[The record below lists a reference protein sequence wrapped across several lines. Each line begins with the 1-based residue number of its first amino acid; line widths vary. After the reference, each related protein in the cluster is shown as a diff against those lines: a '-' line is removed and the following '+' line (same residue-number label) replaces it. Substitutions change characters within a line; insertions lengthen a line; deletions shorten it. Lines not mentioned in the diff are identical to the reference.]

1 MWAYESVFY
10 QIYPL
15 GMCGAPFENDG
26 KVVPRIR
33 KVMDWVEHIES
44 LGIQAVYFSPVFE
57 SDSHGYNTRDYTQI
71 DCRLGTN
78 ADFAE
83 VCEALH
89 THGIR
94 VVLDG
99 VFNHVGRGFWAFQDV
114 LKNREQS
121 PYVDWFARID
131 FSGNSNYGDGLW
143 YEGWEGNYDLVKLN
157 LKNPKVVEHIFE
169 AIDGWIN
176 EFDIDGLR
184 LDVAYCLEE
193 SFLKQLRAHCE
204 QKKEDF
210 FLLGEA
216 IHGDY
221 NRLIGEDKLHSATNY
236 ECYKGLYSSF
246 NSMNMFEINHSLIRQ
261 FGQNGGGIY
270 RGKHLLSFVDNHD
283 VSRIAT
289 ALENKEHLP
298 LIYALAFAMP
308 GIPCVYYGSEWGMS
322 GDKKQ
327 GDSALRP
334 KIEAPEWNA
343 LTTWISRLAEIK
355 RNSPTLCYG
364 DFKSIILTNEQCLF
378 EREWQGKKTW
388 CAINAS
394 DREYTMK
401 FSAEGTK
408 IRNLMTG
415 NEFEFHGELTFVGY
429 SAAILEMV

>member
-15 GMCGAPFENDG
+15 GMCGAPLENDG
-26 KVVPRIR
+26 KVVARIR
-33 KVMDWVEHIES
+33 NVLNWVEHMEL

-57 SDSHGYNTRDYTQI
+57 SDSHGYNTRDYTKI

-83 VCEALH
+83 VCDTLH
-89 THGIR
+89 AHGIR

-176 EFDIDGLR
+176 EFNIDGLR
-184 LDVAYCLEE
+184 LDVAYCLEDQ
-193 SFLKQLRAHCE
+193 FLRQLREHCE
-204 QKKEDF
+204 QKKADF

-221 NRLIGEDKLHSATNY
+221 NRLTGEDKLHSATNY

-246 NSMNMFEINHSLIRQ
+246 NCMNMFEINHSLIRQ

-289 ALENKEHLP
+289 ILENKEHLP
-298 LIYALAFAMP
+298 LIYTLAFAMP
-308 GIPCVYYGSEWGMS
+308 GIPCVYYGSEWGTL

-327 GDSALRP
+327 GDAALRP
-334 KIEAPEWNA
+334 EIEAPEWNA
-343 LTTWISRLAEIK
+343 LTTWISRLAAIK
-355 RNSPTLCYG
+355 NNSQTLCYG

-394 DREYTMK
+394 DKEYTMK
-401 FSAEGTK
+401 FAAEGTR

-415 NEFEFHGELTFVGY
+415 NEFEFHGELTVVGY
-429 SAAILEMV
+429 SAAILEMA